1 MVGLTFFCS
10 TVFLVCLTSG
20 SFSALHPFEIDAR
33 QPALFGAKTLSG
45 MTGPKKAIAR
55 LQQAGALRR
64 RSLRDLRSFGLVIR
78 IGVGQAGGCPVSQ
91 VFCSDQCRLFAK
103 KLDQKAA
110 QKRADDKYRLTG
122 NGKEKRRAQSKRRRL
137 RIKTEQQASKL
148 GSLSLRVGDTNRRP
162 KKVSEINLAAEG
174 LGVSSPSNWTQEYL
188 TPNTVALIATTT
200 YVRQSHV

>member
-1 MVGLTFFCS
+1 MSNPDSIHFDSQVSKHSSTQCS
-10 TVFLVCLTSG
+10 CLLKSCNRIFTPN
-20 SFSALHPFEIDAR
+20 HPA
-33 QPALFGAKTLSG
+33 
-45 MTGPKKAIAR
+45 
-55 LQQAGALRR
+55 
-64 RSLRDLRSFGLVIR
+64 
-78 IGVGQAGGCPVSQ
+78 Q
-91 VFCSDQCRLFAK
+91 VFCSDPCRLFAK
-103 KLDQKAA
+103 KLNWKTA

-148 GSLSLRVGDTNRRP
+148 GSQSPRVGDTNRRP

-200 YVRQSHV
+200 YVRQSDV